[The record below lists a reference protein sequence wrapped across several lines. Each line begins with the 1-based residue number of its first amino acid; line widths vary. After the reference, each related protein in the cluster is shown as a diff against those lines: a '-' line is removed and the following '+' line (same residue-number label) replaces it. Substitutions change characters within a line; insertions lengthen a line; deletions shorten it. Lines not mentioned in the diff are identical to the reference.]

1 MKEMNNLKLHKRS
14 LNLYLLLESALFYF
28 MIKTAQIKEQKSDA
42 KNTVCF
48 NIFMILVT
56 GLLS

>member
-28 MIKTAQIKEQKSDA
+28 TIKTAQIKEQKSDA

>member
-1 MKEMNNLKLHKRS
+1 MNNLKLHKRS